1 MKKKILLSS
10 LLLICLV
17 GYSQTWTKLNSGITT
32 ALYSVS
38 APTASVIYTCGING
52 VILKTTDGGVTWSP
66 QSSGTSET
74 LASIFFTS
82 VTNGTAVGD
91 NGLIVRTTNGGLS
104 WTPLFITSDYLRCI
118 WFQNSS
124 TGYITGGVSTSSG
137 SIFKTTD
144 GGASWTPLS
153 ISAPNVIYSI
163 HFSSALV
170 GYAAEFNGNIF
181 KTTDGGA
188 SWSVPAPIGY
198 TGSPARVRFT
208 SLTNGIVCAN
218 NGIINKTTDAG
229 ASWSSVAS
237 GTTDLLSALD
247 FVDANNGFIVGGL
260 VGGTTGTILQTTNG
274 GNSWSQSYFGN
285 NRLVGVD
292 FVDPLTAYA
301 VGLGGE
307 IIKWSNALPPVLD
320 ARFTSSEPGCLG
332 QLENFYSVASG
343 SGLAH
348 TWNFG
353 NGATP
358 ATSIQ
363 EDPSGIVYSTAG
375 AKLVTHIVSN
385 GTISDTVTNIITINP
400 SPTAVFT
407 SNTTACINELINFA
421 NTSSSGPGVSY
432 SWDFGTGATPA
443 LSTAQNPQGVKYLTA
458 GTKNITLTV
467 TNQFDCVTSA
477 SGTIFINSLPT
488 AFAGLDKAICAG
500 TTVQL
505 GGSPIT
511 GNTYSWQPSGT
522 LSNAAIAN
530 PIASPVSPLSQ
541 YIVTVTTLSSGCKN
555 TDTVNIIVNPTP
567 VASFNSTA
575 PACERTAVNFTNTGS
590 SGAGVTYAWDFGN
603 NANPALSTAQNPP
616 GISYY
621 SPGTKTITL
630 AVTNQYGCVTSGTQT
645 IAINAV
651 PVAFAGLDKTVC
663 AGTTVQLGGSSIT
676 GNSYSW
682 QPSGTLSNAAIANPV
697 ASPVSPL
704 SQYIVTVTT
713 LSSGCKNTDTV
724 NIIVNPTPVASFN
737 STAPACERTAVNF
750 TNTGSSGAGVTYAW
764 DFGNNANPA
773 LSTAQNPPG
782 ISYHSPGTKTI
793 TLAVTN
799 QYGCVTSS
807 TQTIAINA
815 VPIAFAGMDT
825 TICASTSVQLGQVGV
840 IGNTYTWFPSSTLSN
855 KMISNPIAS
864 PVAPVTSYI
873 LTVVSTS
880 NGCKNTDTVHVT
892 MLDPLK
898 AYAGNDGAICRYD
911 KFQLGTGLVK
921 GQLYSWS
928 PVKGLNNAT
937 LPNPLASPDSTTT
950 YTLTVTGSG
959 CGTITDN
966 VTITVHPLPI
976 VDAGADDTINPGTTT
991 HLNASGGIQYSWFP
1005 VTGLSNPGIYD
1016 PLAYPHKTTLYT
1028 VTATDVYGCVDSDT
1042 MLLTVLPSE
1051 FWVPT
1056 AFTPDGNGISDVFFI
1071 RGEGIQNFECTVFN
1085 RWGEQIFISRNMNIG
1100 WDGKRQNG
1108 GEELPE
1114 GAYVYHIKGTLA
1126 TGKQIAS
1133 SGIINLIR

>member
-1 MKKKILLSS
+1 MKKKILLLG
-10 LLLICLV
+10 LLLIYLA

-32 ALYSVS
+32 GLYSVS
-38 APTASVIYTCGING
+38 APTASVVYICGING
-52 VILKTTDGGVTWSP
+52 IILKTTDGGVTWSP
-66 QSSGTSET
+66 QSSGTSES
-74 LASIFFTS
+74 LASIYFTS
-82 VTNGTAVGD
+82 VTDGMAVGD
-91 NGLIVRTTNGGLS
+91 NGIIIRTTNGGLS

-153 ISAPNVIYSI
+153 INAPNVIYSV

-170 GYAAEFNGNIF
+170 GYAAEYNGNIF

-208 SLTNGIVCAN
+208 SPTNGIVCAN

-237 GTTDLLSALD
+237 GTTDLLSSLD

-260 VGGTTGTILQTTNG
+260 VGGTTGTILHTTNG
-274 GNSWSQSYFGN
+274 GNSWSPSYFGN

-292 FVDPLTAYA
+292 FVDPVTAYA

-358 ATSIQ
+358 ATSAQ

-407 SNTTACINELINFA
+407 SNTTACVNELINFG

-443 LSTAQNPQGVKYLTA
+443 LSTAQHPQGVKYLTA

-467 TNQFDCVTSA
+467 TNQFGCVTST
-477 SGTIFINSLPT
+477 SGTISINALPI

-505 GGSPIT
+505 GGSSIT
-511 GNTYSWQPSGT
+511 GNTYSWLPSGT
-522 LSNAAIAN
+522 LSNATIAN
-530 PIASPVSPLSQ
+530 PLASPVSPLSQ
-541 YIVTVTTLSSGCKN
+541 YIVTVTALSSGCKN
-555 TDTVNIIVNPTP
+555 TDTVNITVNPTP
-567 VASFNSTA
+567 IASFSSNA
-575 PACERTAVNFTNTGS
+575 PVCEGAAVNFTNTGS
-590 SGAGVTYAWDFGN
+590 SGAGVTYN
-603 NANPALSTAQNPP
+603 
-616 GISYY
+616 
-621 SPGTKTITL
+621 
-630 AVTNQYGCVTSGTQT
+630 
-645 IAINAV
+645 
-651 PVAFAGLDKTVC
+651 
-663 AGTTVQLGGSSIT
+663 
-676 GNSYSW
+676 
-682 QPSGTLSNAAIANPV
+682 
-697 ASPVSPL
+697 
-704 SQYIVTVTT
+704 
-713 LSSGCKNTDTV
+713 
-724 NIIVNPTPVASFN
+724 
-737 STAPACERTAVNF
+737 
-750 TNTGSSGAGVTYAW
+750 W

-793 TLAVTN
+793 TFAVTN
-799 QYGCVTSS
+799 QYGCVTST
-807 TQTIAINA
+807 TQTVSINA
-815 VPIAFAGMDT
+815 LPVAFAGLDT
-825 TICASTSVQLGQVGV
+825 TICANTSVQLGQPA
-840 IGNTYTWFPSSTLSN
+840 ITGNTYSWFASGTLSN
-855 KMISNPIAS
+855 KTISNPIAS

-880 NGCKNTDTVHVT
+880 NGCKNNDTVNVT
-892 MLDPLK
+892 MLAPLK

-911 KFQLGTGLVK
+911 EFQLGTGLVK
-921 GQLYSWS
+921 GQVYSWS

-966 VTITVHPLPI
+966 VTITVHQLPI

-1005 VTGLSNPGIYD
+1005 GTGLSNQGIYN
-1016 PLAYPHKTTLYT
+1016 PLAYPDKTTLYT

-1085 RWGEQIFISRNMNIG
+1085 RWGEQIFTSRNMHIG

-1114 GAYVYHIKGTLA
+1114 GAYVYHVKGTLA